1 MNNLSMALKNLKKN
15 FSFYALYLLSVSF
28 VITVFF
34 AFTSFSMNT
43 IMLEKISGNGRVEM
57 MCNVISVFLMAFCF
71 LYVIFQPFLF
81 TSSNK
86 RTWCLR
92 IIRI

>member
-1 MNNLSMALKNLKKN
+1 MNNLSMAFKNLKKN

-43 IMLEKISGNGRVEM
+43 VMLEKIYPDRSG
-57 MCNVISVFLMAFCF
+57 
-71 LYVIFQPFLF
+71 
-81 TSSNK
+81 
-86 RTWCLR
+86 
-92 IIRI
+92 

>member
-43 IMLEKISGNGRVEM
+43 IKVKILYF
-57 MCNVISVFLMAFCF
+57 ISMKKNRL
-71 LYVIFQPFLF
+71 
-81 TSSNK
+81 
-86 RTWCLR
+86 
-92 IIRI
+92 

>member
-34 AFTSFSMNT
+34 AFTSFSMNK
-43 IMLEKISGNGRVEM
+43 L
-57 MCNVISVFLMAFCF
+57 CL
-71 LYVIFQPFLF
+71 
-81 TSSNK
+81 K
-86 RTWCLR
+86 RYLVTGGLK
-92 IIRI
+92 

>member
-43 IMLEKISGNGRVEM
+43 YLVTGGLK
-57 MCNVISVFLMAFCF
+57 
-71 LYVIFQPFLF
+71 
-81 TSSNK
+81 
-86 RTWCLR
+86 
-92 IIRI
+92 